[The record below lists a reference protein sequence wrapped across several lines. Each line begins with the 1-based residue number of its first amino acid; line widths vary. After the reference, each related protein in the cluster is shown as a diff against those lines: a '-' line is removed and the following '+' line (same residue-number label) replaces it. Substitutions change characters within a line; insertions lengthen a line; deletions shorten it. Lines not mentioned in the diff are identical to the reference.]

1 MLGQL
6 VRVPASSPLYTA
18 GFDCV
23 ERVSVGQS
31 WQEIAVIIMT
41 ISHEFIPELQTDDHL
56 YPGVVAE
63 RSASTLD
70 IDSPTITDLP

>member
-1 MLGQL
+1 
-6 VRVPASSPLYTA
+6 
-18 GFDCV
+18 
-23 ERVSVGQS
+23 
-31 WQEIAVIIMT
+31 MT